1 MTTTHL
7 SLPAE
12 APETYEELVR
22 LYPPI
27 VVVLERPEGSANC
40 ANFGWVGLDSRAG
53 RDYCPSILGGWRASA
68 AVLHFAREHTG
79 RNRSC

>member
-53 RDYCPSILGGWRASA
+53 RDYCPDSTLFVSSVASVRGFFFLIL
-68 AVLHFAREHTG
+68 
-79 RNRSC
+79 